1 MARND
6 GEPES
11 MKTMNDDIRL
21 AGMKVL
27 LAEDEQA
34 IAVPLADDI
43 EDAGGEV
50 TVARNGL
57 EAARRLEE
65 AVYEVLITDVRMPG
79 LAGTDLL
86 KAVAERKCDT
96 SVVVITGYGTV
107 ESAVQAM
114 RLGAYDFI
122 RKPFYNEEIL
132 IKLEKLKELRRLK
145 RENRRL
151 RQELDRVA

>member
-1 MARND
+1 
-6 GEPES
+6 
-11 MKTMNDDIRL
+11 MNDDVSL

-43 EDAGGEV
+43 QDAGGEV
-50 TVARNGL
+50 TLARNGL

-79 LAGTDLL
+79 MAGTDLL
-86 KAVAERKCDT
+86 KTVAERHCDT

-145 RENRRL
+145 RENQRL